1 MLAVV
6 EFLGLVAYEIL
17 MAFFMGAFHPMENA
31 KKKRYLFLA
40 LFPLVA
46 MTMFHSENIGNDT
59 RAYTDLFE
67 DVKEMTL
74 KMALSNGRFEKGYM
88 LFTYVLTRLFS
99 SRQCVLIAEGA
110 IVYLS
115 LSRWLNKWCKA
126 PGLFVCL
133 IVEMLEID
141 GWMSAA
147 RQSLAVAVLLFAYDA
162 LVEKKLLRF
171 FILVILAAQFHAVAY
186 VFLLAWPMLWWV
198 DEYRRNS
205 LEKKWQFEKLMAV
218 CVVGIALLTWP
229 MINLLLKIF
238 PKYQYYMSD
247 VYMDGQARLA
257 IILKIIVYA
266 LMLLAP
272 RWIKNQ
278 NRGTRQSVVELSL
291 YRMALINIVILV
303 AANQA
308 TILTRFSGVFSLY
321 AIADFS
327 EQVARLQY
335 KKNREIVTIL
345 ALVLFAVYGVII
357 TIYRTPEWQTTYP
370 FEWWGMK

>member
-238 PKYQYYMSD
+238 PKYQYYMSG

-308 TILTRFSGVFSLY
+308 TILTRFSGIFSVY
-321 AIADFS
+321 AVAEFS
-327 EQVARLQY
+327 EQASKLKRG
-335 KKNREIVTIL
+335 KNRKIVTVA
-345 ALVLFAVYGVII
+345 ALILFALYGVII

-370 FEWWGMK
+370 FEWWRMK

>member
-218 CVVGIALLTWP
+218 CVVGVALLTWP

-238 PKYQYYMSD
+238 PKYQYYMSG
-247 VYMDGQARLA
+247 VYMDEQARLA

-308 TILTRFSGVFSLY
+308 TILTRFSGIFSVY
-321 AIADFS
+321 AVAEFS
-327 EQVARLQY
+327 EQASKLKRG
-335 KKNREIVTIL
+335 KNRKIVTVA
-345 ALVLFAVYGVII
+345 ALILFALYGVII

>member
-205 LEKKWQFEKLMAV
+205 LEKKWQFKKLMAV

-238 PKYQYYMSD
+238 PKYQYYMSG

-308 TILTRFSGVFSLY
+308 TILTRFSGIFSVY
-321 AIADFS
+321 AVAEFS
-327 EQVARLQY
+327 EQASKLKRG
-335 KKNREIVTIL
+335 KNRKIVTVA
-345 ALVLFAVYGVII
+345 ALILFALYGVII

>member
-141 GWMSAA
+141 GWMSAV

-238 PKYQYYMSD
+238 PKYQYYMSG

-257 IILKIIVYA
+257 IVLKIIVYT

-272 RWIKNQ
+272 RWIKN
-278 NRGTRQSVVELSL
+278 RKWEAGQSVVELSI
-291 YRMALINIVILV
+291 YRIALVNIAILI

-308 TILTRFSGVFSLY
+308 TILTRFSGMFSVY
-321 AIADFS
+321 AVAEFS
-327 EQVARLQY
+327 EQASKLKRG
-335 KKNREIVTIL
+335 KNRKIVTVA
-345 ALVLFAVYGVII
+345 ALILFALYGVII

>member
-99 SRQCVLIAEGA
+99 SRKCVLIAEGA

-141 GWMSAA
+141 GWMSAV

-238 PKYQYYMSD
+238 PKYQYYMSG

-257 IILKIIVYA
+257 IVLKIIVYT

-272 RWIKNQ
+272 RWIKN
-278 NRGTRQSVVELSL
+278 RKWEAGQSVVELSI
-291 YRMALINIVILV
+291 YRIALVNIAILI

-308 TILTRFSGVFSLY
+308 TILTRFSGMFSVY
-321 AIADFS
+321 AVAEFS
-327 EQVARLQY
+327 EQASKLKRG
-335 KKNREIVTIL
+335 KNRKIVTVA
-345 ALVLFAVYGVII
+345 ALILFALYGVII

>member
-238 PKYQYYMSD
+238 PKYQYYMSG

-257 IILKIIVYA
+257 IVLKIIVYT

-272 RWIKNQ
+272 RWIKN
-278 NRGTRQSVVELSL
+278 RKWEAGQSVVELSI
-291 YRMALINIVILV
+291 YRIALVNIAILI

-308 TILTRFSGVFSLY
+308 TILTRFSGMFSVY
-321 AIADFS
+321 AVAEFS
-327 EQVARLQY
+327 EQASKLKRG
-335 KKNREIVTIL
+335 KNRKIVTVA
-345 ALVLFAVYGVII
+345 ALILFALYGVII

>member
-99 SRQCVLIAEGA
+99 SQQCVLIAEGA

>member
-1 MLAVV
+1 MLATV
-6 EFLGLVAYEIL
+6 EFLGLVGYEVLTAYA
-17 MAFFMGAFHPMENA
+17 MKAFWPMNQ
-31 KKKRYLFLA
+31 KKKIIYLFWALLPLA
-40 LFPLVA
+40 L

-67 DVKEMTL
+67 AVKEMTL
-74 KMALSNGRFEKGYM
+74 KMVLSNGRFEKGYM

-115 LSRWLNKWCKA
+115 LARWLNKWCKA

-238 PKYQYYMSD
+238 PKYQYYMSG

-370 FEWWGMK
+370 FEWWEMK

>member
-308 TILTRFSGVFSLY
+308 TILTRFSGIFSVY
-321 AIADFS
+321 AVAEFS
-327 EQVARLQY
+327 EQASKLKRG
-335 KKNREIVTIL
+335 KNRKIVTVA
-345 ALVLFAVYGVII
+345 ALILFALYGVII

>member
-238 PKYQYYMSD
+238 PKYQYYMSG

-257 IILKIIVYA
+257 IILKIIAYA

-308 TILTRFSGVFSLY
+308 TILTRFSGIFSVY
-321 AIADFS
+321 AVAEFS
-327 EQVARLQY
+327 EQASKLKRG
-335 KKNREIVTIL
+335 KNRKIVTVA
-345 ALVLFAVYGVII
+345 ALILFALYGVII

>member
-238 PKYQYYMSD
+238 PKYQYYMSG

-308 TILTRFSGVFSLY
+308 TILTRFSGIFSVY
-321 AIADFS
+321 AVAEFS
-327 EQVARLQY
+327 EQASKLKRG
-335 KKNREIVTIL
+335 KNRTIVTVA
-345 ALVLFAVYGVII
+345 ALILFALYGVII

>member
-1 MLAVV
+1 MLAIA
-6 EFLGLVAYEIL
+6 EFLGLVGYEALLAYA
-17 MAFFMGAFHPMENA
+17 MKAFRPMKDSS
-31 KKKRYLFLA
+31 KKVYLFWALLPLA
-40 LFPLVA
+40 A

-59 RAYTDLFE
+59 RAYTGLFE
-67 DVKEMTL
+67 AVKEMTL

-133 IVEMLEID
+133 VVEMLEID

-147 RQSLAVAVLLFAYDA
+147 RQSLAVAVLFFAYDA

-186 VFLLAWPMLWWV
+186 VFLLAWPMLWWFE
-198 DEYRRNS
+198 EYRTNAMK
-205 LEKKWQFEKLMAV
+205 KKWQFERLMAV
-218 CVVGIALLTWP
+218 CAAGMVLLMWP

-238 PKYQYYMSD
+238 PKYQYYVSGA
-247 VYMDGQARLA
+247 YMDGQARLA

-272 RWIKNQ
+272 RWIKNRKWEAGQ
-278 NRGTRQSVVELSL
+278 NIVELSL
-291 YRMALINIVILV
+291 YRMAFVNIVILV

-335 KKNREIVTIL
+335 RKNREIVTIL

-370 FEWWGMK
+370 FKWWL

>member
-238 PKYQYYMSD
+238 PKYQYYMSG

-257 IILKIIVYA
+257 TILKIIVYA

-308 TILTRFSGVFSLY
+308 TILTRFSGIFSVY
-321 AIADFS
+321 AVAEFS
-327 EQVARLQY
+327 EQASKLKRG
-335 KKNREIVTIL
+335 KNRKIVTVA
-345 ALVLFAVYGVII
+345 ALILFALYGVII

>member
-74 KMALSNGRFEKGYM
+74 KMALSNGRVEKGYM

-238 PKYQYYMSD
+238 PKYQYYMSG

-308 TILTRFSGVFSLY
+308 TILTRFSGIFSVY
-321 AIADFS
+321 AVAEFS
-327 EQVARLQY
+327 EQASKLKRG
-335 KKNREIVTIL
+335 KNRKIVTVA
-345 ALVLFAVYGVII
+345 ALILFALYGVII

>member
-171 FILVILAAQFHAVAY
+171 FILVILAAQFHAIAY

-238 PKYQYYMSD
+238 PKYQYYMSG

-308 TILTRFSGVFSLY
+308 TILTRFSGIFSVY
-321 AIADFS
+321 AVAEFS
-327 EQVARLQY
+327 EQASKLKRG
-335 KKNREIVTIL
+335 KNRKIVTVA
-345 ALVLFAVYGVII
+345 ALILFALYGVII

>member
-99 SRQCVLIAEGA
+99 SRQCVMIAEGA

-238 PKYQYYMSD
+238 PKYQYYMSG

-278 NRGTRQSVVELSL
+278 NRWTRQSVVELSL

-308 TILTRFSGVFSLY
+308 TILTRFSGIFSVY
-321 AIADFS
+321 AVAEFS
-327 EQVARLQY
+327 EQASKLKRG
-335 KKNREIVTIL
+335 KNRKIVTVA
-345 ALVLFAVYGVII
+345 ALILFALYGVII